1 MLAIKN
7 QSLSVDFLKEL
18 IEKWKAENS
27 VNLKPFTLH
36 QYELIL
42 KLLSVKDIVF
52 RTSKQA
58 VHHAN

>member
-1 MLAIKN
+1 MFAQKMLAIKN

-52 RTSKQA
+52 
-58 VHHAN
+58 